1 MALGLCF
8 SSWYEYYDALP
19 ASSMV
24 NKGKMEQMFKS
35 FDSSLSAD
43 EAKAAMTKNQDF
55 VFLAR
60 TGLNK
65 TLGLVHHLE
74 VSGGTILDPEE
85 DCAFFVGLNQA
96 NAIIATP
103 DADVLFRS
111 PHPDAYEVAKRE
123 DIMNCASLHDVE
135 NIQASASQ
143 SIRARNFIPVPPF
156 LVKTLGDSIAVN
168 KSNTNKVFLD
178 VILAIKKFDEAYKDD
193 ADFKEKAATK
203 CKILLHWLYVA
214 STDDDESGIA
224 QIHFTTCAND
234 SITKRMKEFEKENFT
249 QVTNPQAQ
257 VTQALV
263 APLEQLAASSKTT
276 QEALLKMTATQE
288 KGPSATTEKSFAKVP
303 ESYRN
308 MLLNA
313 SSIGEAR
320 PSTLGEEAMEF
331 FKQSSIKQAHIHL
344 NSLLDGKGIRVS
356 IPHAVVNALYCGAF
370 KWSNLATP
378 SGFAASVLETE
389 SYLRNDVLREAMV
402 LEASTKFKISD
413 EYVEKLTKTS
423 TKFPSTAEDLI
434 ERFKAMRELAA
445 FFFPVESY
453 LVQFYIKITNW
464 NMRYRRI
471 VDLRVA
477 MDTKFIAKFLVATDN
492 RVNMYLEEC
501 MKAEDP
507 MDISPRWLNAE
518 SICESIEM
526 NVFYY
531 TLPASVKS
539 IVMPDDRGKKRKA
552 DAEKEKESQTSTRV
566 VNQNQVEE
574 WKLREGEDY
583 SAVFRHKVKSGPK
596 LSMGCHG
603 CHKFHNKGWC
613 YSDCDNA
620 ASHCVL
626 IGDDAAKFDARIKA
640 LRGE

>member
-1 MALGLCF
+1 MPLGLSF

-135 NIQASASQ
+135 NLQASASQ

-178 VILAIKKFDEAYKDD
+178 VILAIKEFDEAYKDD

-276 QEALLKMTATQE
+276 QEALLKMTAT
-288 KGPSATTEKSFAKVP
+288 
-303 ESYRN
+303 
-308 MLLNA
+308 
-313 SSIGEAR
+313 
-320 PSTLGEEAMEF
+320 
-331 FKQSSIKQAHIHL
+331 
-344 NSLLDGKGIRVS
+344 
-356 IPHAVVNALYCGAF
+356 
-370 KWSNLATP
+370 
-378 SGFAASVLETE
+378 
-389 SYLRNDVLREAMV
+389 
-402 LEASTKFKISD
+402 
-413 EYVEKLTKTS
+413 
-423 TKFPSTAEDLI
+423 
-434 ERFKAMRELAA
+434 
-445 FFFPVESY
+445 
-453 LVQFYIKITNW
+453 
-464 NMRYRRI
+464 
-471 VDLRVA
+471 
-477 MDTKFIAKFLVATDN
+477 
-492 RVNMYLEEC
+492 
-501 MKAEDP
+501 
-507 MDISPRWLNAE
+507 
-518 SICESIEM
+518 
-526 NVFYY
+526 
-531 TLPASVKS
+531 
-539 IVMPDDRGKKRKA
+539 
-552 DAEKEKESQTSTRV
+552 
-566 VNQNQVEE
+566 
-574 WKLREGEDY
+574 
-583 SAVFRHKVKSGPK
+583 
-596 LSMGCHG
+596 
-603 CHKFHNKGWC
+603 
-613 YSDCDNA
+613 
-620 ASHCVL
+620 
-626 IGDDAAKFDARIKA
+626 
-640 LRGE
+640 